1 MYAARSKIRLFGK
14 VFIAIVMVATIYGC
28 GVGDAATTGTFRITN
43 NSGITVTEAF
53 LAPSSSSTWGA
64 DQLTTDLPSGS
75 SRDIGGVSCEFTYDF
90 YATNAPGVSDWGPQF
105 GISIPCDGIF
115 TMELL

>member
-1 MYAARSKIRLFGK
+1 MDTARSKTGLIGK
-14 VFIAIVMVATIYGC
+14 MFIAIVLATSVYGC
-28 GVGDAATTGTFRITN
+28 GVGDDATTGTFRITN

-64 DQLTTDLPSGS
+64 DQLTTDLPSGT

-90 YATNAPGVSDWGPQF
+90 YATNYPGATVWPPQ
-105 GISIPCDGIF
+105 GGLSIPCDGIL